1 MIIIVS
7 NLTNEQYYVSDD
19 DVGIP
24 AYLGECCYWYVDF
37 PATSPSCS
45 RNTMTTTVTLTCTVQ
60 YWLDINSANVE
71 VKWYRS
77 TNEQTAGIEGEN
89 LNSAFVSYIISS
101 DSSDNNNIT
110 IRRYLLQIT
119 NFNISDIGYYWC
131 QMVINNVS
139 LPPSPYGY
147 IYSPDCALIDIT
159 CDMRSQPLCALNIT
173 SQLTAHTQSNV
184 TNCILENPDDISIS
198 KTSVATM
205 SAFHNTFSLGVM
217 SATDV
222 NIITTNINLSI
233 TSNNNISVSITTKHS
248 DNSARCDFSQESYLC
263 GVGAILATGTTT
275 GILLLLLVCLPVF
288 IVKSRNKQRKSTTH
302 VHSNILTIIIIIV
315 TFHTILYL

>member
-1 MIIIVS
+1 
-7 NLTNEQYYVSDD
+7 
-19 DVGIP
+19 
-24 AYLGECCYWYVDF
+24 
-37 PATSPSCS
+37 
-45 RNTMTTTVTLTCTVQ
+45 MTTTVILTCTVQ
-60 YWLDINSANVE
+60 YWLDANVE

-77 TNEQTAGIEGEN
+77 TNEQTAGIEGER
-89 LNSAFVSYIISS
+89 LNYTFVSYIS

-110 IRRYLLQIT
+110 VKHYFLQVT
-119 NFNISDIGYYWC
+119 NFNISDIGHYWC

-139 LPPSPYGY
+139 LPPSLYGY

-173 SQLTAHTQSNV
+173 SRLTAHTQSNE

-222 NIITTNINLSI
+222 NVITTNIDLSI
-233 TSNNNISVSITTKHS
+233 TPINNNVSVSITTEHNE
-248 DNSARCDFSQESYLC
+248 NSAVCDFSQDSYLC
-263 GVGAILATGTTT
+263 GVGAILAAGTAT
-275 GILLLLLVCLPVF
+275 GILLLLLVCLPVSSLGISNVNPQHMF
-288 IVKSRNKQRKSTTH
+288 IL
-302 VHSNILTIIIIIV
+302 I
-315 TFHTILYL
+315 F

>member
-1 MIIIVS
+1 
-7 NLTNEQYYVSDD
+7 
-19 DVGIP
+19 
-24 AYLGECCYWYVDF
+24 
-37 PATSPSCS
+37 
-45 RNTMTTTVTLTCTVQ
+45 MTTTVTLTCTVQ
-60 YWLDINSANVE
+60 YWLDINSASVE

-77 TNEQTAGIEGEN
+77 TNEQTAGIEGES

-110 IRRYLLQIT
+110 IRHDFLQIT
-119 NFNISDIGYYWC
+119 NFNINDIGYYWC

-147 IYSPDCALIDIT
+147 IYSPDCRLIDVT
-159 CDMRSQPLCALNIT
+159 CDMRSQPLCALKR
-173 SQLTAHTQSNV
+173 LTAHTQSDE
-184 TNCILENPDDISIS
+184 TNCILENPDDVSIS
-198 KTSVATM
+198 NTSVATM

-222 NIITTNINLSI
+222 NIITKNINLSI
-233 TSNNNISVSITTKHS
+233 TSNNNISVSITTEHK
-248 DNSARCDFSQESYLC
+248 DNSAVCDFSQDSYLC
-263 GVGAILATGTTT
+263 GVGAILAAETAT
-275 GILLLLLVCLPVF
+275 GILLLLPVCLPVF

>member
-1 MIIIVS
+1 M
-7 NLTNEQYYVSDD
+7 TNEQYYVSDD

-24 AYLGECCYWYVDF
+24 VYLGECCYWYVQF

-45 RNTMTTTVTLTCTVQ
+45 RNTMTTTVYIPCTVQ

-89 LNSAFVSYIISS
+89 LNSTYYVNILDLSS
-101 DSSDNNNIT
+101 EINDTVT
-110 IRRYLLQIT
+110 IRHYFLQIT
-119 NFNISDIGYYWC
+119 NFNINDIGYYWC

-147 IYSPDCALIDIT
+147 IYSPDCRLIDVT
-159 CDMRSQPLCALNIT
+159 CDVRSQPLCALNIT
-173 SQLTAHTQSNV
+173 SRLTAHTQSDE

-222 NIITTNINLSI
+222 NVITTNIDLSI
-233 TSNNNISVSITTKHS
+233 TPINNNVSVSITTEHK
-248 DNSARCDFSQESYLC
+248 DNSAVCDFSQDSYLC
-263 GVGAILATGTTT
+263 GVGAILAARTAT